1 MQCDEKKQVCLN
13 YASNVP
19 EWQLG
24 LTLGALA
31 DIGEAVSTLGK
42 VQKAVAGDLAWSK
55 NNPDSTYPIDRQLA
69 CKNAAEALGKAMYAL
84 EVILAQSSPFTTAKD
99 LAYEAEAAYTVQH
112 TALQSRC
119 RVHGC
124 PEVAYKHGENGDI
137 Q

>member
-1 MQCDEKKQVCLN
+1 MHCDEKKQICLN

-42 VQKAVAGDLAWSK
+42 
-55 NNPDSTYPIDRQLA
+55 
-69 CKNAAEALGKAMYAL
+69 AMYAL
-84 EVILAQSSPFTTAKD
+84 EVVLTQSSLFPTAKD
-99 LAYEAEAAYTVQH
+99 LAIAADAAYNVQH
-112 TALQSRC
+112 LSLQNRC

-124 PEVAYKHGENGDI
+124 PEVAYKHG
-137 Q
+137 